1 MELGAGFGGIV
12 EAVVGAGEAF
22 AVGDHQVGSGLVIA
36 IADGFEAL
44 AHGLVVGIVGVGFEE
59 CSGEGKIV
67 EAISLT
73 ITEIILK

>member
-1 MELGAGFGGIV
+1 
-12 EAVVGAGEAF
+12 
-22 AVGDHQVGSGLVIA
+22 VIA

-67 EAISLT
+67 EAISLA